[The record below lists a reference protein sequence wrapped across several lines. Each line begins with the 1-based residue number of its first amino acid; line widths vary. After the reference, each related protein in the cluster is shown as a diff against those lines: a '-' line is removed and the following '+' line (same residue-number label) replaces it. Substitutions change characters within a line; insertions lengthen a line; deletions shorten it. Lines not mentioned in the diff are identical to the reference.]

1 MASRR
6 QRDFDYREIAARQF
20 GVVGRGD
27 LLRAGYS
34 TDAIWRRVRAG
45 ELEQLRPGA
54 YRIPGSPECWEQDLM
69 AVQVWAGSEMRVSH
83 RSAAR
88 LFRLDGFRNDLLE
101 ISTPRR
107 LKVSDVVVHQVAEL
121 KSYDNTSVGS
131 FRTATVARTLL
142 DLGSV
147 VGIDEVEDALED
159 ALRRRLTTL
168 AALHWE
174 LEREGGRGH
183 PGSRTLARLLRVRPR
198 DHVPMASCLEIRID
212 RTRRRTPLPPYVR
225 QYEVLTRV
233 GTRRPDFAFP
243 EFTVAVEG
251 DGYDQHGGR
260 KRWIYDN
267 ERNRALEATG
277 WDVIHVTWD
286 DIEHRN
292 AQFVHDLYTKLIR
305 KGWTSP
311 PRASRL
317 LRQLGPQADHSA

>member
-1 MASRR
+1 
-6 QRDFDYREIAARQF
+6 
-20 GVVGRGD
+20 
-27 LLRAGYS
+27 
-34 TDAIWRRVRAG
+34 
-45 ELEQLRPGA
+45 
-54 YRIPGSPECWEQDLM
+54 M

-88 LFRLDGFRNDLLE
+88 LFGLDGFRDDLFE
-101 ISTPRR
+101 ITTPRR
-107 LKVSDVVVHQVAEL
+107 LKAPDVVVHQVARL
-121 KSYDNTSVGS
+121 KGYDNTSVGP
-131 FRTATVARTLL
+131 FRTATIARTLL

-147 VGIDEVEDALED
+147 VGRDDVEDALEN

-183 PGSRTLARLLRVRPR
+183 PGSQTLARLLRVRPR
-198 DHVPMASCLEIRID
+198 DHVPMASRLEIRID
-212 RTRRRTPLPPYVR
+212 RTLRSTPLPPYVR
-225 QYEVLTRV
+225 QYEVVTRV
-233 GTRRPDFAFP
+233 GMRRPDFAFP

-267 ERNRALEATG
+267 ERNRALEAMG

-286 DIEHRN
+286 DIEHRK
-292 AQFVHDLYTKLIR
+292 AEFVHDLYTKLIR
-305 KGWTSP
+305 KGWSPP

-317 LRQLGPQADHSA
+317 LARLGPQVNHSA